1 MSMTSDIMKRDLL
14 IPSAYEIWSVVSN
27 CKFSHRTEKHLI
39 TSKQNGKLLS
49 GYYGKL
55 SASFLELDHR
65 DKVVMI
71 DLYDVTTSHRAID
84 RLRLHIFLTSL
95 DNNSKKTPYEILS
108 KDSIPKLEECYA
120 LICREVTHHATLLED
135 SNNLD
140 VFVIIA

>member
-1 MSMTSDIMKRDLL
+1 MN
-14 IPSAYEIWSVVSN
+14 EVSN
-27 CKFSHRTEKHLI
+27 CKFSHRTKKHLI

-71 DLYDVTTSHRAID
+71 DLYDVTTYHRAID

-95 DNNSKKTPYEILS
+95 DNNSKKLHMKYLAR
-108 KDSIPKLEECYA
+108 IPFQNWRNVIYA
-120 LICREVTHHATLLED
+120 LIRREVTHHATLLED